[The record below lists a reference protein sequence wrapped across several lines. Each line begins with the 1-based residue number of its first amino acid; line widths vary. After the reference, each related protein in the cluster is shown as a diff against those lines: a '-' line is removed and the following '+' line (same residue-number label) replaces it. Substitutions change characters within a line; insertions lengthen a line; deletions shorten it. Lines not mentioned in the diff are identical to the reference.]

1 VVSQG
6 RPGWKEKTGVFF
18 FVPGIFG
25 TTSTTT
31 TTKNF
36 LAQNNRSGKTNSAL
50 PQMAKRASSSLLVLL
65 LLLNSQFGKHTQE
78 ALSSVSFLFFFRIRF
93 PSFFFPSFFCL
104 KSFKLCLTSFVH

>member
-1 VVSQG
+1 MVSQG

-93 PSFFFPSFFCL
+93 PSFFFPFFFCL